1 MIGCGSVQW
10 TDTWPH
16 LSQLLKRGPNLI
28 IDAKFKSLFF
38 LTCSKTTSFFKPDH
52 TPDIY
57 DFHGIDRFFLEQFHG
72 SKLMTFLAK
81 MFTILIFGP
90 VQPFSVHF
98 GLFQTITVHFW
109 PNTVYTCS
117 LFRPLPVHLILFL
130 VHFRSTFRK
139 KQFLVRNSVVSP
151 KRFRLFLVEIISI
164 H

>member
-81 MFTILIFGP
+81 MFTFLIFGP
-90 VQPFSVHF
+90 VHPIFGSFWSVSDHSGPFLAYY
-98 GLFQTITVHFW
+98 GLYLLPFPSITGPSNFFSG
-109 PNTVYTCS
+109 P
-117 LFRPLPVHLILFL
+117 F
-130 VHFRSTFRK
+130 
-139 KQFLVRNSVVSP
+139 
-151 KRFRLFLVEIISI
+151 
-164 H
+164 